1 MARLL
6 NLGSLNIDH
15 TYRVKRLAAAG
26 ETVPVFA
33 LERHIGGKGL
43 NQSAAYA
50 RAGGKV
56 FHGGKIGPD
65 GLFLKQFLQDEGVD
79 TGHVLETGS
88 VTGHAVIQVDEEGR
102 NGILVYGGANRELT
116 ENEIDGMLAAF
127 GPGDALLL
135 QNEVNLTAYAAKRA
149 KERGMLVI
157 LNPSPVEDLE
167 VPFALVDWF
176 LLNEHEAVQ
185 LFGSP
190 QDDFRAELLPRL
202 TASGL
207 IPVMQKTC
215 PQAKFVLTLGE
226 TGAVCFDSQRILYRE
241 AFSVEAADTTGA
253 GDTFTG
259 YFLQSILAGGS
270 PEEALL
276 LASKAAALAVTRPGA
291 AEAIPR
297 AEEVRT
303 AFL

>member
-116 ENEIDGMLAAF
+116 ENERRSLEESSENTSLLYGYAMSLV
-127 GPGDALLL
+127 ALRGTEEEISRCIVSED
-135 QNEVNLTAYAAKRA
+135 EVSDQKHAEGFIT
-149 KERGMLVI
+149 
-157 LNPSPVEDLE
+157 
-167 VPFALVDWF
+167 
-176 LLNEHEAVQ
+176 
-185 LFGSP
+185 LFGLPISA
-190 QDDFRAELLPRL
+190 RATLLK
-202 TASGL
+202 GK
-207 IPVMQKTC
+207 I
-215 PQAKFVLTLGE
+215 
-226 TGAVCFDSQRILYRE
+226 
-241 AFSVEAADTTGA
+241 
-253 GDTFTG
+253 
-259 YFLQSILAGGS
+259 
-270 PEEALL
+270 
-276 LASKAAALAVTRPGA
+276 
-291 AEAIPR
+291 
-297 AEEVRT
+297 
-303 AFL
+303 